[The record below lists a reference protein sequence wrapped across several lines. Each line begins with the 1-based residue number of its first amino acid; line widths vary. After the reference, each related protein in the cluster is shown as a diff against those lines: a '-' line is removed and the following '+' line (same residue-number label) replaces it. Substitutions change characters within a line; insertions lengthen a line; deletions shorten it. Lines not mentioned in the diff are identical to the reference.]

1 MSQSLQIDYTLVT
14 YIVIGIFALVGFMRG
29 WWKEAVTTGLL
40 TLLILVVKRPELA
53 ATVFDFIDKL
63 VMTIWQALQ
72 RVRETSDLVASAL
85 PAEEPPVIDAK
96 RQSVYI
102 IILIAAVIA
111 SYFFSKIGLTQT
123 MSAGAR
129 LIGALLG
136 AYNGYIVLNLLDWFM
151 RGRLPSVEEV
161 TAAGVPPPSE
171 VTLTVTNLPTTR
183 TLEQDGVVLLL
194 LAGGFLVF
202 LLALVTS
209 IGFVRRQPPLYR
221 RARIRRIRQIE
232 ENNRED

>member
-1 MSQSLQIDYTLVT
+1 MTQSLQIDYTLVT
-14 YIVIGIFALVGFMRG
+14 YIVVGIFALVGFMRG

-40 TLLILVVKRPELA
+40 TLLILVVKRPEAA

-63 VMTIWQALQ
+63 VMTAWQALQ

-96 RQSVYI
+96 RQSIYI
-102 IILIAAVIA
+102 IILIVAVIA

-151 RGRLPSVEEV
+151 RGRLPGAEEV
-161 TAAGVPPPSE
+161 AAAGAPPSE
-171 VTLTVTNLPTTR
+171 VTFTVKNLPATR
-183 TLEQDGVVLLL
+183 TLEQDGIVLLI

-202 LLALVTS
+202 LLALATS
-209 IGFVRRQPPLYR
+209 IKLGRQQPPLYR
-221 RARIRRIRQIE
+221 KAAK
-232 ENNRED
+232 RETRESDHGD

>member
-40 TLLILVVKRPELA
+40 TMLILVVKRPEA
-53 ATVFDFIDKL
+53 AAGVFDFIDKL

-96 RQSVYI
+96 RQSIYI
-102 IILIAAVIA
+102 IILVAAVVA

-136 AYNGYIVLNLLDWFM
+136 AYNGYIVLNLLDWLM
-151 RGRLPSVEEV
+151 RGRLPGAEEV
-161 TAAGVPPPSE
+161 TAAGVPPSE

-202 LLALVTS
+202 LLAVVTS
-209 IGFVRRQPPLYR
+209 IRFGRREPPLYHK
-221 RARIRRIRQIE
+221 ARTGKQGKKEKI
-232 ENNRED
+232 

>member
-1 MSQSLQIDYTLVT
+1 MNQLLQIDYTLVT

-29 WWKEAVTTGLL
+29 WWKEAITTGLL
-40 TLLILVVKRPELA
+40 TLLVLVVKRPEAA

-63 VMTIWQALQ
+63 VMTLWQALQ
-72 RVRETSDLVASAL
+72 RVRETSDLIASAL

-96 RQSVYI
+96 RHTVYI
-102 IILIAAVIA
+102 IILIVAVVA
-111 SYFFSKIGLTQT
+111 SYFFSKIGLAQN

-129 LIGALLG
+129 LIGGLLG

-151 RGRLPSVEEV
+151 RGRLPGAEEV
-161 TAAGVPPPSE
+161 AAAGAPPSE
-171 VTLTVTNLPTTR
+171 VTLKVTNLPATR
-183 TLEQDGVVLLL
+183 TLEQDSLVLLI

-209 IGFVRRQPPLYR
+209 IKLGRQQPPLYR
-221 RARIRRIRQIE
+221 KAEKERARARRS
-232 ENNRED
+232 